1 MSKRKYISYS
11 ILSFLIGLFIIPSVL
26 DWLGVPFSFATV
38 LHLIFGEPNL
48 VKGVIVF
55 ILTGL
60 IVFLVVRS
68 SYNDYKKLT

>member
-11 ILSFLIGLFIIPSVL
+11 LLGFLVGLFIIPSILV
-26 DWLGVPFSFATV
+26 WLGVPFSFATV

-60 IVFLVVRS
+60 IVFFVVRS
-68 SYNDYKKLT
+68 SYKDYKELN